1 MSDGQQREVTG
12 GHWVGEDGRRPGGWG
27 PWGTFMEA
35 RWGGGDT
42 AGGCHLVQEPEEVAW
57 GSGNGDGEKQVGLR

>member
-1 MSDGQQREVTG
+1 MGTLGDFHGGQV
-12 GHWVGEDGRRPGGWG
+12 
-27 PWGTFMEA
+27 
-35 RWGGGDT
+35 GGGDT